1 MRALEQKHPSAL
13 ELARQGSRA
22 AGAGAAAGALF
33 GAFVGAVSGALAGAF
48 AWSLVTAGREAFRH
62 YRERHDDED

>member
-1 MRALEQKHPSAL
+1 MRALEPKNPSAL

-48 AWSLVTAGREAFRH
+48 AWSVVTAGREAYRH
-62 YRERHDDED
+62 YRDRQNDEE

>member
-48 AWSLVTAGREAFRH
+48 AWSVVTAGREAFRH
-62 YRERHDDED
+62 YRERNDELD